1 MDRSGER
8 AGAIEQRR
16 KWDDAFARNAA
27 PGWFQ
32 PDDAAECGGDANG
45 ASRVRSDAAEAEAGS
60 DGRGGPAA
68 RAAGNTREVPG
79 IADRAV
85 VRVVG
90 CDAVGEFVHVG
101 LAEEN
106 GASVFELCDDCGVFF
121 WNEFAQDF
129 RTCRRPNACRIDI
142 VLQRNRNAV
151 ERAAV
156 ATAFAAAWGEEFGF
170 CFLGLGEGKLGRD
183 SDVGVELEM
192 EVLDTGEHE
201 PAQLDGRELALAEEF
216 SDLFDGSEGQLSV
229 ANAQKIFSLCRRFP
243 KVPMLAIMNAMRN

>member
-8 AGAIEQRR
+8 AGGIEQRR

-32 PDDAAECGGDANG
+32 SGDAAECGGDAYG
-45 ASRVRSDAAEAEAGS
+45 ASRVCADASVAESRCNRGS
-60 DGRGGPAA
+60 GAPA
-68 RAAGNTREVPG
+68 RASGNAREIPG
-79 IADRAV
+79 IADRAE
-85 VRVVG
+85 VG
-90 CDAVGEFVHVG
+90 IVGGNAVSELMHVG

-106 GASVFELCDDCGVFF
+106 GASMFELCDDCGVFF

-151 ERAAV
+151 ERAALAV
-156 ATAFAAAWGEEFGF
+156 TLAAAWGEEFGF
-170 CFLGLGEGKLGRD
+170 CFLGLGEGELGRD
-183 SDVGVELEM
+183 GDVGVELGIEP
-192 EVLDTGEHE
+192 LNAGEHE
-201 PAQLDGRELALAEEF
+201 LGQLDRRKLALAEKF
-216 SDLFDGSEGQLSV
+216 SDLFDRREGQLGV
-229 ANAQKIFSLCRRFP
+229 AHAQKIFSWCRRFP

>member
-16 KWDDAFARNAA
+16 KWDDALARNAA

-45 ASRVRSDAAEAEAGS
+45 ASCVCPDAAEAEAGG
-60 DGRGGPAA
+60 DGSGGPAT
-68 RAAGNTREVPG
+68 RAAGNAREIPG
-79 IADRAV
+79 IADRAE

-90 CDAVGEFVHVG
+90 CDAVSELVHVG
-101 LAEEN
+101 FAKKDS
-106 GASVFELCDDCGVFF
+106 ACVFELRDDHGVFL
-121 WNEFAQDF
+121 WNEVTQDL

-156 ATAFAAAWGEEFGF
+156 AVTLAAAGGEEFGF
-170 CFLGLGEGKLGRD
+170 SFLGLGEGELG
-183 SDVGVELEM
+183 G
-192 EVLDTGEHE
+192 
-201 PAQLDGRELALAEEF
+201 DG
-216 SDLFDGSEGQLSV
+216 D
-229 ANAQKIFSLCRRFP
+229 
-243 KVPMLAIMNAMRN
+243 